1 VHFQNGNNTGSGVI
15 EMMAALSQERRDQPK
30 DLNYFWHEL
39 NMAQKFSVAEL
50 QRFGYELAFVRRS
63 PSFSMAV
70 LRAGDRIAAVDQ
82 DGQIDTEPKVIIRH

>member
-1 VHFQNGNNTGSGVI
+1 
-15 EMMAALSQERRDQPK
+15 MAALAQERREVTK
-30 DLNYFWHEL
+30 DLNYFWNEL

-63 PSFSMAV
+63 INFSLAV
-70 LRAGDRIAAVDQ
+70 LTAGDRIAAVDQ